1 MKPPSQ
7 EVSGPQLAQIPEKVI
22 ELTDANVM
30 QIWRESLGNLDDLT
44 SDYAKKAES
53 LAIIAPNRLVV
64 RFPSKYNFDKSSCER
79 PERKQS
85 LESALRE
92 VTGQRIVLSFELV
105 EGDTAPSAQSQPA
118 AQNSRQR
125 AREVEQHPLI
135 QKAAEVFD
143 AEIVRVDAPL
153 KQS

>member
-1 MKPPSQ
+1 M
-7 EVSGPQLAQIPEKVI
+7 QL
-22 ELTDANVM
+22 
-30 QIWRESLGNLDDLT
+30 WRDSLENLDDLT
-44 SDYAKKAES
+44 SDYAKKAVS

-85 LESALRE
+85 LESALRQ
-92 VTGQRIVLSFELV
+92 VTGQKVVLSFELI
-105 EGDTAPSAQSQPA
+105 EEQAAPPAQSTSV

-143 AEIVRVDAPL
+143 AEIVRVDAPR